1 MGERDRELFA
11 SRNKKMEE
19 LMDWTRPLT
28 LEESEQII
36 AEAEEKNRRDRVAED
51 EYIFEQGLEKGMQ
64 KGMQAVA
71 LNMLD
76 EKVDRDLICKVTGLS
91 LKELKKLKK

>member
-1 MGERDRELFA
+1 
-11 SRNKKMEE
+11 
-19 LMDWTRPLT
+19 MDWTRPLT

-64 KGMQAVA
+64 KGKQEGLQQGLEKGMQAVA

-91 LKELKKLKK
+91 LEELKKLKK